1 MNLEVFTGKTEEEA
15 LNTALECFNA
25 KENEIVYQ
33 IEEKKGG
40 LFKGKSYEIKAI
52 KLTSVVEYL
61 KNYLDE
67 LLKNMTIKASFETSI
82 RENQIYIKIYSDK
95 NNILIGKE
103 GKNLAALQTILRGV
117 ANKELNT
124 HLNIILDI
132 SDYKEK
138 QERNLERLAKNI
150 AREVLKTHN
159 PVTMDNMNSY
169 ERRLVHNALS
179 KFKNIS
185 TLSEGEEPNRHIVVS
200 YKED

>member
-1 MNLEVFTGKTEEEA
+1 M
-15 LNTALECFNA
+15 
-25 KENEIVYQ
+25 I
-33 IEEKKGG
+33 
-40 LFKGKSYEIKAI
+40 
-52 KLTSVVEYL
+52 
-61 KNYLDE
+61 
-67 LLKNMTIKASFETSI
+67 
-82 RENQIYIKIYSDK
+82 
-95 NNILIGKE
+95 
-103 GKNLAALQTILRGV
+103 AALQTIVRGV
-117 ANKELNT
+117 ATKELNT

-169 ERRLVHNALS
+169 ERRLVHNALT